1 MTITDIAR
9 IAGVSVSTVSKIING
24 KDEHINAQTRAR
36 VLNVVKEYNF
46 TPYSTIKNLSSS
58 KKFLLGV
65 LLRSSEISK
74 GMLDGILYT
83 AQNNGYGWFCLK
95 ATATRNWKQNT

>member
-1 MTITDIAR
+1 MFSLLTFNHTDKLRKDFPMTITDIAR

-83 AQNNGYGWFCLK
+83 A
-95 ATATRNWKQNT
+95 